1 MPASPRYRSAMDD
14 EMRLLLA
21 VDESDNAFR
30 AVQYVGT
37 LLRSTPDV
45 MVTLFHVLKPM
56 PRALLE
62 HGGSENPDVEDAL
75 SARLREEQKVWVKQ
89 EMEAE
94 CPILERA
101 RETLVHIG
109 FERNRIDLRFGHAG
123 DIAQT
128 ILEEMRS
135 GSHDTVVVGRTG
147 SSGITRIF
155 GGGITDH
162 LLREVRGKA
171 LWIIE

>member
-1 MPASPRYRSAMDD
+1 M
-14 EMRLLLA
+14 
-21 VDESDNAFR
+21 
-30 AVQYVGT
+30 
-37 LLRSTPDV
+37 

-62 HGGSENPDVEDAL
+62 HGGSENPDVEHAL
-75 SARLREEQKVWVKQ
+75 SARLREEQEVWVKQ

-101 RETLVHIG
+101 RETLVQVG
-109 FERNRIDLRFGHAG
+109 CDRNRIALRFGHAG

-128 ILEEMRS
+128 ILEEARS
-135 GSHDTVVVGRTG
+135 GSYETIVVGRTG

-162 LLREVRGKA
+162 LLRDARGKA